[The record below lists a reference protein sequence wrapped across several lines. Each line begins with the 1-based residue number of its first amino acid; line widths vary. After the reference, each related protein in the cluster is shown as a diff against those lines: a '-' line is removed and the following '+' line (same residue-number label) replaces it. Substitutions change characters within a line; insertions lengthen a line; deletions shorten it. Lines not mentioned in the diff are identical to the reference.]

1 MTEEQKKTPYCKHL
15 GDAYSAKKSGQYA
28 DKKSFSIEEL
38 TALVKDKDIIHT
50 LQEAASN
57 GIIAVFSVPGEN
69 LVVPS
74 FSSPTHEAP
83 LNYIHVRNDSCP
95 LSSCKDKKSKLHTLG
110 EISNSFSYF
119 YFFSAHLLT
128 MKI

>member
-1 MTEEQKKTPYCKHL
+1 M